1 MGVQIIEQFI
11 CSKYPDQKK
20 CEDGLFISND
30 FIAVIDGVTSKGELT
45 WPDGSEGGSVFLS
58 PMTSGRYAR
67 EILAQA
73 LKTMEPG
80 IDAASAMEYLNQ
92 ALAKAGSGRRAVSY
106 THLKDN
112 DRSFH
117 LKERTASPHG
127 LYEHHVGLPVRIR
140 VNHLHALWLQAM
152 ALHDSNNFNQ
162 PSGPVDH
169 AETASRLQYPGSLP
183 HHILQRTLHLMA
195 GNGLGI
201 PGILKPMG
209 FIHIRRCV

>member
-92 ALAKAGSGRRAVSY
+92 A
-106 THLKDN
+106 
-112 DRSFH
+112 
-117 LKERTASPHG
+117 
-127 LYEHHVGLPVRIR
+127 
-140 VNHLHALWLQAM
+140 
-152 ALHDSNNFNQ
+152 
-162 PSGPVDH
+162 
-169 AETASRLQYPGSLP
+169 
-183 HHILQRTLHLMA
+183 
-195 GNGLGI
+195 
-201 PGILKPMG
+201 
-209 FIHIRRCV
+209 

>member
-92 ALAKAGSGRRAVSY
+92 ALAKAGSGRCEFLRDHPEERLQAVVILYSCQKREVVAFGDCQCLIGGY
-106 THLKDN
+106 PSLPRQGN
-112 DRSFH
+112 
-117 LKERTASPHG
+117 RTASWQQSAVSITR
-127 LYEHHVGLPVRIR
+127 LESDFRRIR
-140 VNHLHALWLQAM
+140 
-152 ALHDSNNFNQ
+152 
-162 PSGPVDH
+162 
-169 AETASRLQYPGSLP
+169 R
-183 HHILQRTLHLMA
+183 
-195 GNGLGI
+195 
-201 PGILKPMG
+201 
-209 FIHIRRCV
+209 